1 MASFETA
8 ALSAIGLAQLNGLSE
23 ERNVFPWAK
32 ISELSKPV
40 AFAVV
45 PQECT
50 GFVFETPIICR
61 TFIA

>member
-23 ERNVFPWAK
+23 ERNVLGEDN
-32 ISELSKPV
+32 ELSKPV

-50 GFVFETPIICR
+50 DFVFEAPIISR
-61 TFIA
+61 NFIA